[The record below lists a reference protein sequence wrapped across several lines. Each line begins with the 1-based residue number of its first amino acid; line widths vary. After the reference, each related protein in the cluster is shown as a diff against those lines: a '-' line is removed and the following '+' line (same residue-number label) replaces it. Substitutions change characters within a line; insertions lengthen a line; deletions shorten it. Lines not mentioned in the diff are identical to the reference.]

1 MENLEGGWLFY
12 KAAGGHGRR
21 KLSAVAFESEG
32 YTGTVLRSA
41 SASGKFMLYIA
52 PLQEEID
59 MTPLPADAPEFSLMP
74 KATCT
79 QCKKILPLQMLA
91 LHVQGDCGGTSGTT
105 DSEEDDYPESSV
117 PVTADV
123 ENNSECPICSK
134 QFPGEEIEFHASTCG
149 ASPVW
154 GHDAGPHDLQGHT
167 QTTTDYIACVQ
178 SPDVGLEM
186 CNVLKQPTQDEITEI
201 SWENILERGLN
212 LWQCQKTA
220 RPANIL
226 KVTFIGE
233 AGVDTGALRKEF
245 LSEMVAGIETRLF
258 EGGEKG
264 KIPKYSISD
273 LDKSYYKTA
282 GEIFAVSLGQGGP
295 PPRFFQ
301 DWCYQYLV
309 TASLKDITKDN
320 VHDEESSSLIQKV
333 C

>member
-1 MENLEGGWLFY
+1 MKKESW
-12 KAAGGHGRR
+12 A
-21 KLSAVAFESEG
+21 LSADTPSPASSRAVQ
-32 YTGTVLRSA
+32 VLS
-41 SASGKFMLYIA
+41 
-52 PLQEEID
+52 
-59 MTPLPADAPEFSLMP
+59 
-74 KATCT
+74 
-79 QCKKILPLQMLA
+79 
-91 LHVQGDCGGTSGTT
+91 
-105 DSEEDDYPESSV
+105 EDDYPESSV

-149 ASPVW
+149 ASEEDV
-154 GHDAGPHDLQGHT
+154 LRLIESKVEREKT
-167 QTTTDYIACVQ
+167 FIICV
-178 SPDVGLEM
+178 SR
-186 CNVLKQPTQDEITEI
+186 
-201 SWENILERGLN
+201 ENILERGLN